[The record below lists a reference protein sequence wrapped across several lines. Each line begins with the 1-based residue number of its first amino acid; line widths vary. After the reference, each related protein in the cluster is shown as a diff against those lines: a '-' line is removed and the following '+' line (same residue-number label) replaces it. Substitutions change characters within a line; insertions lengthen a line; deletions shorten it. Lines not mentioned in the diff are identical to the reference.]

1 MTSPAPTRPP
11 AVRSAG
17 GRGFWTV
24 AAVLGLFLT
33 AASAPSPLYG
43 TYAARW
49 HFGPTT
55 ITVIFAVYAIALLAV
70 LLVAGTLSD
79 SIGRRPVIVTALLIE
94 AASMLAFLLAN
105 GVIWLYA
112 ARILQGVA
120 TGLVLAAVAAA
131 LIDLEPAGRPGLG
144 PLVNSIIPTIGL
156 AAGALAAGG
165 LVQYG
170 PAPLRLIYSLLLA
183 GFLLLAGATAA
194 LPAFGASRAPVSFR
208 PRVYLEPAIRPAFW
222 TTLPCLVA
230 AWALGGLYLSLGP
243 SLIEDLSGS
252 GNLLLG
258 GSIVTALC
266 LAGAAACY
274 CFRGWAAAR
283 TMRAGCLLLLA
294 GLAVTII
301 AIAADSSGLLFAGT
315 IVAGAGFGSAFLGAF
330 RSLAALASPS
340 GRAGLIA
347 AIYIAS
353 YLAFSL
359 PAIVAGVLTTHLGLR
374 PTTIGYAAVAA
385 ALALASL
392 TASRRA
398 ALRAPREPATGAPAS
413 APVAPGHAFSPEEA
427 EG

>member
-1 MTSPAPTRPP
+1 MTSPAPSRPP
-11 AVRSAG
+11 AGPSSTR
-17 GRGFWTV
+17 RGFWTV
-24 AAVLGLFLT
+24 AAALGLFLT

-55 ITVIFAVYAIALLAV
+55 LTVIFAVYAIALLAV
-70 LLVAGTLSD
+70 LLTAGSLSD
-79 SIGRRPVIVTALLIE
+79 SIGRRPVIVIALLIE
-94 AASMLAFLLAN
+94 AVSMLAFLLAN

-131 LIDLEPAGRPGLG
+131 LIDLEPPARPGLG
-144 PLVNSIIPTIGL
+144 PLVNSIIPTGGL
-156 AAGALAAGG
+156 ALGALAAGG

-170 PAPLRLIYSLLLA
+170 PAPLHLIYSLLLA
-183 GFLLLAGATAA
+183 GFLVLAVATAA
-194 LPAFGASRAPVSFR
+194 LPAFGTITHAPVSFR
-208 PRVYLEPAIRPAFW
+208 PRVYLEAAIRPAFW

-230 AWALGGLYLSLGP
+230 TWAIGGLYLSLGP
-243 SLIEDLSGS
+243 SLILDLGRSA
-252 GNLLLG
+252 NLLLG

-266 LAGAAACY
+266 VAGAVACFT
-274 CFRGWAAAR
+274 FRAWPADRIMR
-283 TMRAGCLLLLA
+283 TGCLLLLA
-294 GLAVTII
+294 GLAVTIG
-301 AIAADSSGLLFAGT
+301 AVAADSSGLLFAGT
-315 IVAGAGFGSAFLGAF
+315 VVAGAGFGSGFLGAF
-330 RSLAALASPS
+330 RSLAALACPA

-374 PTTIGYAAVAA
+374 PVTIGYAAVAA

-392 TASRRA
+392 I
-398 ALRAPREPATGAPAS
+398 LAPRSPRRQVQPAAPQR
-413 APVAPGHAFSPEEA
+413 PEA
-427 EG
+427 GNVSQWDQPR